1 MKKESYL
8 YTELKNHRVRC
19 LTCSHKCYIAN
30 AKYGFCGVRKNINGK
45 LYFMQYAHAI
55 AENVDP
61 IEKKPIFN
69 YLQKTKTLTIATV
82 GCNFCCKW
90 CQNWDISQSTKN
102 EKSSDIIK
110 QRFELSPE
118 RVIKDAL
125 LSHCPSISYSYTE
138 PTIFLEYAL
147 DTMKLAQE
155 KGLKNIWVS
164 NGFMSDETLKL
175 ILPYLDAIN
184 IDLKTMDNKKY
195 ENFTSGKLKPVLDNI
210 RKIKKAKKH
219 IEITTLVIP
228 TVNGKKSEL
237 LKIAK
242 FIKDELGTETPW
254 HITQYYPAY
263 KMEVLSAPISLFK
276 DILYMAKNI
285 GLKNVYIGNI

>member
-1 MKKESYL
+1 MRKESYL
-8 YTELKNHRVRC
+8 YKKLKNNRVRC
-19 LTCSHKCYIAN
+19 ATCNHRCYIAN
-30 AKYGFCGVRKNINGK
+30 GKYGFCGVRKNINGT
-45 LYFMQYAHAI
+45 LYFMQYAQAI

-69 YLQKTKTLTIATV
+69 FLKETKTLTVATV

-90 CQNWDISQSTKN
+90 CQNWDISQITKTASRA
-102 EKSSDIIK
+102 KAIK
-110 QRFELSPE
+110 AGFRLTPQ
-118 RVIKDAL
+118 RVIKDAI

-147 DTMKLAQE
+147 DTMKLAHE

-164 NGFMSDETLKL
+164 NGYMTNEALDM

-184 IDLKTMDNKKY
+184 IDLKTFDDKKY
-195 ENFTSGKLKPVLDNI
+195 QNFTSGKVEPILKNL

-228 TVNGKKSEL
+228 TVNDKKKEL

-242 FIKDELGTETPW
+242 FIKDELGPETSW
-254 HITQYYPAY
+254 HITRYYPAY
-263 KMEVLSAPISLFK
+263 KMDIPPAPVALFN
-276 DILYMAKNI
+276 DILHMAKNL
-285 GLKNVYIGNI
+285 GLKNVYTGNL